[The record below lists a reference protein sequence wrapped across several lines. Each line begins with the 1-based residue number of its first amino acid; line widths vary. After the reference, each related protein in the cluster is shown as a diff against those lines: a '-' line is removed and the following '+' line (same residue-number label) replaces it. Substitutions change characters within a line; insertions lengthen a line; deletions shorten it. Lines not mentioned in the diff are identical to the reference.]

1 MANKDNDN
9 KLKKK
14 SKKAKVRVF
23 QKKQKGDTEKTKI
36 EKLQAQYETVRT
48 FYQKYLFVAMNCLYI
63 YFLD

>member
-9 KLKKK
+9 KTKKK

-48 FYQKYLFVAMNCLYI
+48 FYQKYL
-63 YFLD
+63 